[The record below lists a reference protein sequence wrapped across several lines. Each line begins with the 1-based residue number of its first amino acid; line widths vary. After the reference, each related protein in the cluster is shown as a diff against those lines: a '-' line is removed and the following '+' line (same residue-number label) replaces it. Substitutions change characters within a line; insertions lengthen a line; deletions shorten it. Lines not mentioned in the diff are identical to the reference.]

1 MAFLVCPERVDVPIF
16 RRMCYR
22 CSDTH
27 NTPLTRA
34 TPPPSS
40 LESQLSS
47 LTASIEQQV
56 QQQAQMRQQMTELEE
71 ADKALG
77 RSGIQ
82 SFVLEGVLGELQA
95 RWGGGEGGGEVGGEG
110 RGSR

>member
-1 MAFLVCPERVDVPIF
+1 MVGLCFSFIECAAGIHSL
-16 RRMCYR
+16 YLL
-22 CSDTH
+22 
-27 NTPLTRA
+27 NRA
-34 TPPPSS
+34 AALHSSS

-56 QQQAQMRQQMTELEE
+56 QQQQQMRQQMTELEE

-82 SFVLEGVLGELQA
+82 SFVLEGVLEELQA
-95 RWGGGEGGGEVGGEG
+95 R
-110 RGSR
+110 

>member
-1 MAFLVCPERVDVPIF
+1 M
-16 RRMCYR
+16 MGS
-22 CSDTH
+22 CSFPHHEAVTTCLF
-27 NTPLTRA
+27 NRAAPLHS
-34 TPPPSS
+34 SS

-56 QQQAQMRQQMTELEE
+56 QQQAQMRQQMTEMEE

-95 RWGGGEGGGEVGGEG
+95 RWGGGEGGAGG
-110 RGSR
+110 RGGAPG